1 MKTFFVSVLAV
12 LSASTPAFANPFRY
26 NANCYVGPIQ
36 DSCVVIETREDGG
49 ALKSRNIFSNKAGL
63 TIKLRWD
70 GKKFVQW
77 DSHNKFEY
85 VWPYKPNPQI
95 VEEGITGTLVMPGVT
110 VVNIS
115 WD

>member
-1 MKTFFVSVLAV
+1 MKKFSLAVFAV
-12 LSASTPAFANPFRY
+12 LSAALPAIANPFRY
-26 NANCYVGPIQ
+26 NATCYVGPIQ
-36 DSCVVIETREDGG
+36 DNCVVIETREKGG

-70 GKKFVQW
+70 GEKFVTF
-77 DSHNKFEY
+77 DTHNKFEY
-85 VWPYKPNPQI
+85 VWQYKPNSEI
-95 VEEGITGTLVMPGVT
+95 VENGITGTLVMPGVT

>member
-1 MKTFFVSVLAV
+1 MKSLFLSFLTFI
-12 LSASTPAFANPFRY
+12 STISPALANPFRY

-36 DSCVVIETREDGG
+36 DNCVVIETRESGG

-70 GKKFVQW
+70 GNKFVQW
-77 DSHNKFEY
+77 DSHNKFDY
-85 VWPYKPNPQI
+85 TWPYKPNPEI
-95 VEEGITGTLVMPGVT
+95 VENGVTGTLVMPGVT